1 MLAFELACYYKVYSQ
16 RFVCIDVKIHNLS
29 QNHVK
34 CPRKNSVALKESLQ
48 FFFRCC
54 WFACY
59 FVSCL
64 PGLLSQ
70 SCLQVPLPTERVVWT
85 NNRAL
90 VRLRDRN
97 GENPSSALVPFCS
110 PEGKLLLLDKG
121 SLQ

>member
-1 MLAFELACYYKVYSQ
+1 MLAFELASYYKVHSQ
-16 RFVCIDVKIHNLS
+16 RFVCIDITKPCEVSSKKQRRTQGKPSI
-29 QNHVK
+29 
-34 CPRKNSVALKESLQ
+34 
-48 FFFRCC
+48 FFFRCR

-59 FVSCL
+59 FVCCL

-90 VRLRDRN
+90 VRLRDIN

-110 PEGKLLLLDKG
+110 PEGKLFT
-121 SLQ
+121 SR